1 MLLQL
6 LNLLLCLL
14 PQLNIVE
21 LVYDVTTPKM
31 SYCIF

>member
-6 LNLLLCLL
+6 LYLHLL
-14 PQLNIVE
+14 PQLNVVE
-21 LVYDVTTPKM
+21 PSHLDVTTPNP